1 MVVVAGAV
9 VDTLG
14 AVVVVELVEEV
25 LDEVDLPES
34 PPVASKMMIAIMIMA
49 TTAPTIH
56 HHLRLSPASS
66 SPVPPPW
73 GPPGAPPPGAPER
86 GGPPVATGT
95 ATVGSPLAKLSGPPT
110 GTMGTVGSGLPAPG
124 DMLMDKHASG

>member
-1 MVVVAGAV
+1 VVVVAGAV

-56 HHLRLSPASS
+56 HHLRLSPSPS

-110 GTMGTVGSGLPAPG
+110 GGMGTVGSGLPAPG
-124 DMLMDKHASG
+124 DMLMDEHASG